1 MSGLDHSI
9 QARNAKEEALLE
21 NPALRGVEGV
31 FGVEAVRRLFVAVSD
46 GNGRILISR

>member
-31 FGVEAVRRLFVAVSD
+31 FGVVAVGRPLVAVSE
-46 GNGRILISR
+46 GNGGGY

>member
-9 QARNAKEEALLE
+9 QARNAKEGALLE

-31 FGVEAVRRLFVAVSD
+31 FGVEAGGRPLVAVSD
-46 GNGRILISR
+46 GDVGG